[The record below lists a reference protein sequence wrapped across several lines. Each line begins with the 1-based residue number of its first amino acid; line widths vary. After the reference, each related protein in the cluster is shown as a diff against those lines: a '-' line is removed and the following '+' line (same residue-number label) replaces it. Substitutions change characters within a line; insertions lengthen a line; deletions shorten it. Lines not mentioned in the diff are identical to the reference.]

1 MANTILTNALIA
13 KEALIQLENQMVLG
27 NLVHR
32 GYEDEF
38 DQKTSGYGVGS
49 SVNIRKPPR
58 YTLRTG
64 PNMATQDS
72 VEGSVQLSV
81 DTQMGVDLG
90 GWSSADRTLKI
101 PEFSERFIQPAM
113 KTIAQGVDAAI
124 AANYKTVWNWVGTPG
139 SVIDSFAD
147 FGKGPQRLDEMAVPG
162 GDRNAILSP
171 ADNWGMIGAVSGL
184 YIADTAKSAL
194 QKAKLPMLGGVDAY
208 MSQNAPQH
216 TVGTKA
222 GTPLVK
228 GASQTVTYAAT
239 KDLGYQDLNTDGWTN
254 SSAVLKAGDVF
265 TIAGVKAIN
274 PVSKAVMS
282 YDQQFVVVNNVT
294 ADSGGGTTQ
303 VRIMPPMIIASG
315 DAGKDAAYATV
326 NAAPADD
333 APITVLGTA
342 STIYNQNMVFHK
354 NAFAL
359 AVVPMVKPEGAVD
372 VQRVTYKGLSVRMIP
387 VYTGSNDTSAI
398 RLDIL
403 LGTKSIYP
411 DLATRLSG
419 T

>member
-1 MANTILTNALIA
+1 MPNSILTNSLIA

-38 DQKTSGYGVGS
+38 DSKNSGYAVGS
-49 SVNIRKPPR
+49 AVTIRKPPR

-64 PNMATQDS
+64 AAMSLQDS

-81 DTQMGVDLG
+81 DQQMGVDLG
-90 GWSSADRTLKI
+90 GWTSADRTLKI

-124 AANYKTVWNWVGTPG
+124 AANYKDVWNWVGTPG
-139 SVIDSFAD
+139 TVIDSFAD

-184 YIADTAKSAL
+184 YVADTAKSAL

-208 MSQNAPQH
+208 MTQNTPTH

-228 GASQTVTYAAT
+228 GAAQSTTYLAT
-239 KDLGYQDLNTDGWTN
+239 KDTGTQNLDTDGWTN
-254 SSAVLKAGDVF
+254 SSAVLKRGDVF
-265 TIAGVKAIN
+265 TIAGVFAVN
-274 PVSKAVMS
+274 PVSKAQQT
-282 YDQQFVVVNNVT
+282 YLQQFVVKADVT
-294 ADSGGGTTQ
+294 AHASGGTTT
-303 VRIMPPMIIASG
+303 VTISPPIITSG
-315 DAGKDAAYATV
+315 AYQTV
-326 NAAPADD
+326 SAVPADD

-342 STIYNQNMVFHK
+342 STAYIQNMAFHK

-359 AVVPMVKPEGAVD
+359 AVVPMIKPDGAVD

-387 VYTGSNDTSAI
+387 VYTGSDDTSAI

>member
-38 DQKTSGYGVGS
+38 DQKASGYATGS
-49 SVNIRKPPR
+49 SVTIRKPPR

-64 PNMATQDS
+64 AAMSVQDS

-81 DTQMGVDLG
+81 DQQMGVDLG
-90 GWSSADRTLKI
+90 GWTSADRTMKI

-124 AANYKTVWNWVGTPG
+124 AANYKDVWNWVGTPG

-184 YIADTAKSAL
+184 YIADTARSAL

-208 MSQNAPQH
+208 MTQNTPTH

-228 GASQTVTYAAT
+228 GASQSTTYAAT
-239 KDLGYQDLNTDGWTN
+239 KDSGTMTLSTDGWTN
-254 SSAVLKAGDVF
+254 SSAVLKKGDVF
-265 TIAGVKAIN
+265 TILGVKAVN

-282 YDQQFVVVNNVT
+282 YDQQFVVRADVT
-294 ADSGGGTTQ
+294 ADGAGGTTA
-303 VRIMPPMIIASG
+303 ITISPPIITSG
-315 DAGKDAAYATV
+315 AYQTV
-326 NAAPADD
+326 SGAPADD

-342 STIYNQNMVFHK
+342 STAYTQNMAFHK

-359 AVVPMVKPEGAVD
+359 AVVPMIKPEGAVD

-387 VYTGSNDTSAI
+387 VYTGSDDTSAI

-419 T
+419 S

>member
-38 DQKTSGYGVGS
+38 DNKNSGYVAGS
-49 SVNIRKPPR
+49 SVTIRKPPR

-64 PNMATQDS
+64 AAMSTQDS
-72 VEGSVQLSV
+72 VEGTMSFSV
-81 DTQMGVDLG
+81 DQQMGVDLG
-90 GWSSADRTLKI
+90 GWTSADRTLKI

-124 AANYKTVWNWVGTPG
+124 AANYKDVWNWVGTPG
-139 SVIDSFAD
+139 TIIDSFAD

-222 GTPLVK
+222 GTPLVNG
-228 GASQTVTYAAT
+228 GAQATTYATT
-239 KDLGYQDLNTDGWTN
+239 KDTGQQSLVTDGWTA
-254 SSAVLKAGDVF
+254 SSAILKKGDVF
-265 TIAGVKAIN
+265 SINGVKAVN
-274 PVSKAVMS
+274 PMSKAVMS
-282 YDQQFVVVNNVT
+282 YDQQFVVK
-294 ADSGGGTTQ
+294 ADVSADGSGNAT
-303 VRIMPPMIIASG
+303 IAISPPIITSG
-315 DAGKDAAYATV
+315 AYQTV
-326 NAAPADD
+326 SAQPIDNAA
-333 APITVLGTA
+333 ITVLGSAGQTH
-342 STIYNQNMVFHK
+342 TNNLVFHK

-359 AVVPMVKPEGAVD
+359 AVVPMVKPDGAVD

-387 VYTGSNDTSAI
+387 VYTGADDTSAI

-403 LGTKSIYP
+403 LGTKCIYP

-419 T
+419 S